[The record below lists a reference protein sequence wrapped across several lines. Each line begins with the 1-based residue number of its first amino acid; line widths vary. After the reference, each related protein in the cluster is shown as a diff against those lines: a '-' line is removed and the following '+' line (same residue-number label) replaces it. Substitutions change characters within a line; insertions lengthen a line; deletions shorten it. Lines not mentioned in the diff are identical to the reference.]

1 MQTNKLFDERLK
13 KVKDTLVFKNDSVTN
28 CYMGQAVP
36 PTYMDITLADYIFK
50 PDEGLKVFIEFV
62 NKINDIA
69 PLDCINFGYPALHN
83 VPLSVI
89 WWSKVKMPG
98 RELGVNDLWQ
108 VAEKKIMQDED
119 YDLILNEGYQAL
131 FNKIVPQVL
140 DMSELENFVK
150 YHMENDDLV
159 AQRYTDAGYPVVNAG
174 LVCPP
179 FETLCGARSMSQ
191 FFMDCYKM
199 PDKVKEAQDV
209 MLKVLKDGIQN
220 ENVPGYIIGKWV
232 GGWRGAS
239 ALVAPK
245 VWDKLVWP
253 YMHELAMALIEKN
266 ITPIFHL
273 DQNWDRDIERLLELP
288 AKKCILNTDGMTDL
302 RNARKKLGEHIAF
315 LGDVPSQILATA
327 SPEQVSDYVKRLLDD
342 IGTKGVFIA
351 PGCDGPAN
359 SKYENLVALHKTAV
373 EYK

>member
-1 MQTNKLFDERLK
+1 MKTNKLYDERLK
-13 KVKDTLVFKNDSVTN
+13 KVNDTLIFENNTVTN

-50 PDEGLKVFIEFV
+50 TEEGLKAYIEFV
-62 NKINDIA
+62 NRINDVA

-108 VAEKKIMQDED
+108 VEEKKIMQDED
-119 YDLILNEGYQAL
+119 YDLLLNEGYQAL

-140 DMSELENFVK
+140 DMKELENFVK

-159 AQRYTDAGYPVVNAG
+159 AQSYTDAGYPFLNAG

-179 FETLCGARSMSQ
+179 FETLCGARSMGQ

-199 PDKVKEAQDV
+199 PEKVKEVQDV
-209 MLKVLKDGIQN
+209 MLNVLKDGILK
-220 ENVPGYIIGKWV
+220 ENVPDYVIGKWV

-245 VWDKLVWP
+245 IWDKLVWP
-253 YMHELAMALIEKN
+253 YMYELAMTLIEKN

-273 DQNWDRDIERLLELP
+273 DQSWDRDIERLLELP
-288 AKKCILNTDGMTDL
+288 EKKCILNTDGMTDL
-302 RNARKKLGEHIAF
+302 RVARKKLGEHMAF
-315 LGDVPSQILATA
+315 LGDVPSQLLAIG
-327 SPEQVSDYVKRLLDD
+327 SPDEVSDYVKSLLDD

-351 PGCDGPAN
+351 AGCDAPAN
-359 SKYENLVALHKTAV
+359 SKYENLIALHKAAV